1 MKLSSITKA
10 LREATGCPVV
20 ELRRGKGYFYF
31 SGGVADDLY
40 EQGVYVN
47 RLHSLTKPEW
57 VRELTDRL
65 PKR

>member
-1 MKLSSITKA
+1 MKLSAVTKA

-47 RLHSLTKPEW
+47 RLHSLTKDQW
-57 VRELTDRL
+57 IRELKLRIE
-65 PKR
+65 KI